1 MLDINH
7 TDSLV
12 HVHICNSF
20 QCNCLST
27 SLKTFLGW
35 YLTFISVHTK
45 TSIMIRASENGH
57 NKSLKIQTVVGV
69 INDLCFLCLRQKAL
83 FFSKPSTVLYSL
95 WDVLVHVTVSLKYL
109 CGIFHLNAFHLLL
122 SHFA

>member
-7 TDSLV
+7 TDTLV
-12 HVHICNSF
+12 HVHICNLF

-27 SLKTFLGW
+27 PSKTFLGW

-45 TSIMIRASENGH
+45 TSIMIRTSENGH

-69 INDLCFLCLRQKAL
+69 MNDLCFCCHIQKAL
-83 FFSKPSTVLYSL
+83 FFSKPYTVFYSL

-122 SHFA
+122 LYFA

>member
-1 MLDINH
+1 MLDINR
-7 TDSLV
+7 TDTFV
-12 HVHICNSF
+12 DVHIYNPF

-27 SLKTFLGW
+27 TLKTFLGW

-45 TSIMIRASENGH
+45 TLTMIRAAENGH

-69 INDLCFLCLRQKAL
+69 MNDLCFLCLRQKGL
-83 FFSKPSTVLYSL
+83 FLSKPYTVLYSL

-109 CGIFHLNAFHLLL
+109 CGIFQLNALHLL
-122 SHFA
+122 SYFA